1 LNGGAGYP
9 DIKDLKSFS
18 LETPP
23 TIKRSL
29 REKCYSNRP
38 CSYLWNTHSE
48 LPDLRRHLH
57 YLFGISWRAISRLV
71 GEYGVDHINQ
81 NIHETREFIRSEMAR
96 GEPIRSLAGSFLY
109 CMDAIK
115 DAEPELSEESELE
128 TADTIGRGLSELA
141 KFKVRKPADDPDK
154 YLDEYQRRRGNHV

>member
-1 LNGGAGYP
+1 
-9 DIKDLKSFS
+9 
-18 LETPP
+18 
-23 TIKRSL
+23 
-29 REKCYSNRP
+29 
-38 CSYLWNTHSE
+38 
-48 LPDLRRHLH
+48 
-57 YLFGISWRAISRLV
+57 
-71 GEYGVDHINQ
+71 
-81 NIHETREFIRSEMAR
+81 MAR